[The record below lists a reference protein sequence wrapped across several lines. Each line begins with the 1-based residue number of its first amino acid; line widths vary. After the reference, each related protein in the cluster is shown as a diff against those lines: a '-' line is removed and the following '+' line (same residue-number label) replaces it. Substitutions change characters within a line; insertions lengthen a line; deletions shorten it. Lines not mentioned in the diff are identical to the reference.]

1 MITFIKIVVAAIVA
15 VEVFTPAA
23 VAGLVGMAAYYGYLK
38 CH

>member
-1 MITFIKIVVAAIVA
+1 MIAFIKIVAAAIIA
-15 VEVFTPAA
+15 LEVFTMAA